1 VRPRRGPVRVVIGED
16 QALMR
21 EGLALLLERDGFEI
35 AALANDADALVRAA
49 RQHHPDLVVAD
60 IRMPPNEADDGLLA
74 ALEIRRSAPD
84 VAILVL
90 SQHVQPRYATELMD
104 AGAERLGYLL
114 KQRVANVEIFCS
126 DVRRICAGGVVLDPE
141 VVSAMLARVRRD
153 DPVERLTPRQR
164 EVLAL
169 MAEGRSNQAI
179 AKQLFLTEKAVV
191 KHVSHVYDE
200 LGLFPCADDHRR
212 VLAVVSYLTSESTP
226 ARPAATPM

>member
-1 VRPRRGPVRVVIGED
+1 VRVVIGED

-35 AALANDADALVRAA
+35 AALVNDADALVHAA
-49 RQHHPDLVVAD
+49 RLHEPDLVVAD
-60 IRMPPNEADDGLLA
+60 IRMPPNDADDGLQA
-74 ALEIRRSAPD
+74 ALEIRRSAPG

-104 AGAERLGYLL
+104 AGAARLGYLL
-114 KQRVANVEIFCS
+114 KQRIANVETFCS

-141 VVSAMLARVRRD
+141 VVSAMLARGRRD

-179 AKQLFLTEKAVV
+179 AKELFLTEKAVV

-200 LGLFPCADDHRR
+200 LGLPPSPDDHRR
-212 VLAVVSYLTSESTP
+212 VLAVVSYLTSEGAAASP
-226 ARPAATPM
+226 AGTRM